1 MERDQANGGPFLPSD
16 TFTTSHRGLIIELA
30 ARYRVPARYAQEF
43 FPRDGELASYSV
55 AVDEQFAQ
63 AADYPNRVS
72 RGNSPKC

>member
-1 MERDQANGGPFLPSD
+1 
-16 TFTTSHRGLIIELA
+16 LIIELA
-30 ARYRVPARYAQEF
+30 ARYRVPARYAHEF

-72 RGNSPKC
+72 RGTSPKC

>member
-16 TFTTSHRGLIIELA
+16 TFTTSHRGL
-30 ARYRVPARYAQEF
+30 ARYAQEF